1 MKLKYIVCDV
11 FYEGK
16 ITVREYVVYISI
28 YLY

>member
-16 ITVREYVVYISI
+16 ITAPEYVVYICMC
-28 YLY
+28 LY